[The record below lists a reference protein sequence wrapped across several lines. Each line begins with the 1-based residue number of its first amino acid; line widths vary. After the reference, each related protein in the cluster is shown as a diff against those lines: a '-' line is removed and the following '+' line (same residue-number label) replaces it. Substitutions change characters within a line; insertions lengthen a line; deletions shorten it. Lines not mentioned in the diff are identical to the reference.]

1 MRNSDG
7 WLVVDHGSN
16 LGGGRYS
23 ITTSNLVAGKV
34 GCFAVSACTNCLPFL
49 GSVVALT
56 LFPALKVVNGNFGKY
71 AIQVLVQNQYL

>member
-23 ITTSNLVAGKV
+23 ITTSNLVAGKGNSLLYV
-34 GCFAVSACTNCLPFL
+34 R
-49 GSVVALT
+49 
-56 LFPALKVVNGNFGKY
+56 NGTTAEVKHKCSF
-71 AIQVLVQNQYL
+71 VFS